1 MINRIMKNSGNK
13 AYIKDL
19 ERLDRSAI
27 SDEITMISNISY
39 IPDDNMEHTLDI
51 YLCENGLEKPILIDI
66 HGGGFISHDKKIDS
80 VFANVMAQ
88 KGFVVFTLNYR
99 LAYPEYNVFNQIED
113 IDKATRWIIEH
124 AASYR
129 GDSKSIYLAGH
140 SSGGVN
146 AIAETLLS
154 ISSDMLS
161 DYGFEKREYK
171 YSGLILDCGLL
182 HFYKKSIAYNGMRS
196 MVFPKGYKNDRR
208 YKYLIFDQ
216 NKDINRLP
224 KTIIIT
230 NESDEL
236 KNMSYYFDKLLNS
249 RNVEHILFEK
259 GSEGHMGVIFESK
272 SEEMRLIDEISDYLM
287 SES

>member
-140 SSGGVN
+140 SSGAVN

-154 ISSDMLS
+154 M
-161 DYGFEKREYK
+161 
-171 YSGLILDCGLL
+171 
-182 HFYKKSIAYNGMRS
+182 
-196 MVFPKGYKNDRR
+196 
-208 YKYLIFDQ
+208 
-216 NKDINRLP
+216 
-224 KTIIIT
+224 
-230 NESDEL
+230 
-236 KNMSYYFDKLLNS
+236 
-249 RNVEHILFEK
+249 
-259 GSEGHMGVIFESK
+259 
-272 SEEMRLIDEISDYLM
+272 
-287 SES
+287 